1 MKLNR
6 QFLKAAP
13 SVIFIDDQRRFLTM
27 KRRIAYFIGLTFL
40 VMLFSGTVF
49 AAEEASS
56 IMCDNGVVNIGDT
69 DTAVQD
75 ACGEPDSQNMNEW
88 VYNFGPSQPVYTVI
102 FKEGQ
107 VVRIL
112 ENEWGS

>member
-1 MKLNR
+1 MKMIKDYL
-6 QFLKAAP
+6 
-13 SVIFIDDQRRFLTM
+13 VIWVSLAMVFGGQATI
-27 KRRIAYFIGLTFL
+27 
-40 VMLFSGTVF
+40 F

-56 IMCDNGVVNIGDT
+56 IMCDNGMVNIGDT
-69 DTAVQD
+69 SIAVQD
-75 ACGEPDSQNMNEW
+75 ACGQPSSQNMDEW

-112 ENEWGS
+112 EDEWGG